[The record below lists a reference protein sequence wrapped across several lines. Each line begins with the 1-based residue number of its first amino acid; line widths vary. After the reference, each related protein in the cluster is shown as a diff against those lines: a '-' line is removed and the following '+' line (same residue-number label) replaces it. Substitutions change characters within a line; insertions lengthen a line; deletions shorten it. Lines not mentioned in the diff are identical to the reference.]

1 MLILLLASLLP
12 ATGQADAAMPDDI
25 VVTAERQDC
34 RVRFADRELTDRE
47 FDARAREWAAGKP
60 VRVVARANADL
71 KCLSKIA
78 FKLADR
84 GVRLIQFVDPSGKTA
99 DKIPTAGLGMGA
111 GAGMGT
117 DNGSPTLSVKDA
129 ERRFFA
135 RRATQLILEGKC
147 GEARKL
153 VLEAGD
159 LESAAQVATVCRAP

>member
-1 MLILLLASLLP
+1 MLILLLASMLS

-25 VVTAERQDC
+25 VVTAQRQDC

-47 FDARAREWAAGKP
+47 FDARAKEWAAGKP
-60 VRVVARANADL
+60 VRVIARNSTDL

-99 DKIPTAGLGMGA
+99 DKIPTGLGMGA
-111 GAGMGT
+111 GTAT
-117 DNGSPTLSVKDA
+117 DSMTPTLSVKDA

-135 RRATQLILEGKC
+135 RRAAQLILEGKC

-159 LESAAQVATVCRAP
+159 LESAAQVAEVCRTP

>member
-1 MLILLLASLLP
+1 MLILFLASMLS

-25 VVTAERQDC
+25 VVTAQRQDC

-47 FDARAREWAAGKP
+47 FDARAKEWAAGKP
-60 VRVVARANADL
+60 VRVIARNSTDL

-99 DKIPTAGLGMGA
+99 DKIPTGLGMGA
-111 GAGMGT
+111 GPGT
-117 DNGSPTLSVKDA
+117 GSDSMTPTLSVKDA

-135 RRATQLILEGKC
+135 RRAAQLILEGKC

-159 LESAAQVATVCRAP
+159 LESAAQVAEVCRAP